1 MARVHLTTNLWER
14 PFSAAFD
21 FARDL
26 SSFAGSYID
35 PPEQPAVAS
44 VPQGDGHRVV
54 VLPGIMTGDWTT
66 YRLVGWLNQLGYG
79 ARGWGP
85 GVNWGPTTSTMK
97 RVDDLI
103 AETFASGDGRKV
115 SLVGRSLGGIYARDY
130 AKRFPD
136 RVARVITLGTPLHF
150 PVKTPLSPFEQVLSN
165 FYDKDVLS
173 RVDSIPEN
181 PPVPLTAIYSK
192 RDGIVPWEA
201 CLTEETPLAQNLEID
216 SAHTVMG
223 EDARAMRIIAFR
235 LADKPFIE
243 PLTKP

>member
-26 SSFAGSYID
+26 STFVASYVS
-35 PPEQPAVAS
+35 PPEQPAIAS
-44 VPQGDGHRVV
+44 VPQGDGHPVI
-54 VLPGIMTGDWTT
+54 VLPGIMTGDFTT
-66 YRLVGWLNQLGYG
+66 YRLVGWLNQIGYK
-79 ARGWGP
+79 AQGWGP
-85 GVNWGPTTSTMK
+85 GINWGPTTSIIK
-97 RVDDLI
+97 RVDDLVEK
-103 AETFASGDGRKV
+103 AYVESGRKV

-136 RVARVITLGTPLHF
+136 RVVRVITLGSPLHF

-165 FYDKDVLS
+165 FYDKSAVE
-173 RVDSIPEN
+173 RVGSIPEN

-192 RDGIVPWEA
+192 RDGIVPWQA
-201 CLTEETPLAQNLEID
+201 CLTEETPLAQNFEID

-223 EDARAMRIIAFR
+223 ENPRAMRIIAFR

-243 PLTKP
+243 PLTKA